1 MHPSR
6 DRRSRPPKTA
16 SRDAIKKLGYAAG
29 NAYYAAAWGSTT
41 KGKRK
46 RTPSSRVAVES
57 MLVKHPDHDE
67 IYHVCG
73 RDDEFFFKQPVTQ
86 TFSKYQ
92 TLRSAVR
99 AKETHYAKAAKEDK
113 PLPTLLI
120 GVKWSADEDA
130 SLATSVATKA
140 LYVKNQVVNWDEIAR
155 NVPTRTPLQ
164 CRRRWPMLVTK
175 KVGKSVSSTETT
187 LSPLLNPDDFLPA
200 LDELDPGFSLDDAR
214 EAVSDN
220 VAPASSPLSASS
232 DAASS
237 VATFVPSPNPT
248 PNPTP
253 TSKFTVRI
261 VSRSCLDSVGSD
273 RAAYQSRFR
282 SLPYAGYRVNDP
294 PVSFQFKPL
303 PNRRVKTVPKP
314 VTAATAP
321 TPRAD
326 STIEDFFLKTKR
338 SHSARKFV

>member
-1 MHPSR
+1 L
-6 DRRSRPPKTA
+6 RRSKTA
-16 SRDAIKKLGYAAG
+16 IRDATKKLGYAAG
-29 NAYYAAAWGSTT
+29 DAYFEAAWGSTT

-46 RTPSSRVAVES
+46 RTPSSRVALDA

-67 IYHVCG
+67 IYHLCG
-73 RDDEFFFKQPVTQ
+73 RDDGFFFKHPLTQ
-86 TFSKYQ
+86 TFAKYQ

-99 AKETHYAKAAKEDK
+99 AKQKYYAKAAKEEK
-113 PLPTLLI
+113 SSPSMLI

-140 LYVKNQVVNWDEIAR
+140 LYVKNQIVNWDEIAR

-175 KVGKSVSSTETT
+175 KVGKSFASTETT
-187 LSPLLNPDDFLPA
+187 LSPLLNPDDFLPT
-200 LDELDPGFSLDDAR
+200 LDEFDPGFSLDDVR
-214 EAVSDN
+214 DAVCDN
-220 VAPASSPLSASS
+220 TAPASSPLSASS

-248 PNPTP
+248 PV
-253 TSKFTVRI
+253 SKFTVRI

-273 RAAYQSRFR
+273 HAAYQTRFR
-282 SLPYAGYRVNDP
+282 SLPYQGYRVNDP
-294 PVSFQFKPL
+294 PVSFQFTPL

-314 VTAATAP
+314 DKAASAP

-326 STIEDFFLKTKR
+326 PTIEDFFLKTKR
-338 SHSARKFV
+338 SHSALKWV